1 MPRVKCAKQKIMD
14 FELEHANNLRLF
26 IIENRININQLRKF
40 LQLRNSIIY
49 NFIAKKTDLVNWL
62 WDIELILIKYYNYN
76 QTSK

>member
-1 MPRVKCAKQKIMD
+1 MRTKGAKQKIMD
-14 FELEHANNLRLF
+14 FEVEHANNLRLF
-26 IIENRININQLRKF
+26 IIENKINLNQLRKF

-49 NFIAKKTDLVNWL
+49 NFISKKTDLVNWL